1 MEAWNSLSHRI
12 SEIESL
18 HQATSLLSWDQQ
30 TMMPAGGAAGRAR
43 QMSTLTAISHE
54 RTVADEVQ
62 DWLETLEASS
72 DALSPVQTAAVAR
85 FRRRSTRARRVP
97 VDLVRALSKA
107 TSTGMGAW
115 VQAKQANDFSLFRPA
130 LTEIVSLVR
139 QTAACHEPLDH
150 PYDALLGEFDPGSTV
165 AELQPMFDRLGSEL
179 SAFVAATKDRPGPD
193 PLDLV
198 LDEEGILAVGK
209 QVIEALGFRMQ
220 DGRLDTSVHPFTVGV
235 NPHDVRLTTHSHSD
249 DLLSSLAGTI
259 HECGHGL
266 YEQGL
271 PDDWNGTGIAAA
283 AGVGL
288 HESQSRFWEN
298 IIGRSRPFFGWL
310 VSVLSKRWPD
320 HSFDAEALYGA
331 ANRVCPSMVRI
342 KADEATYNLHII
354 LRFRLELSMLTG
366 DLQVHDLP
374 GAWDDLSQ
382 ELLGIR
388 PTSLGEGCLQDVHWS
403 HGYLGYFPSYTIGNL
418 YSASFKKAMEVE
430 IPDLWDRVGQGDFSP
445 GLDWLRDKIHSRG
458 NLVDAPEVFRD
469 AVGDRDPVA
478 DLMDHLHSRHGALVG
493 L

>member
-1 MEAWNSLSHRI
+1 MDAWNRLSHRI

-18 HQATSLLSWDQQ
+18 HQAAALLSWDQQ
-30 TMMPAGGAAGRAR
+30 TMMPAGGAAGRAQ

-62 DWLETLEASS
+62 DWL
-72 DALSPVQTAAVAR
+72 DALDGSPDLSPLQSAAVAR
-85 FRRRSTRARRVP
+85 FRRKSTRARRVP

-107 TSTGMGAW
+107 TATGMGAW
-115 VQAKQANDFSLFRPA
+115 VQAKQADDFALFAPA

-139 QTAACHEPLDH
+139 EAAACHEPVDH
-150 PYDALLGEFDPGSTV
+150 PYDALLEEFAPGSTV
-165 AELQPMFDRLGSEL
+165 AELQPMFGRLGTEL

-193 PLDLV
+193 PLDVV
-198 LDEEGILAVGK
+198 LDEEGILDVGK
-209 QVIEALGFRMQ
+209 QVIAALGFRMQ

-235 NPHDVRLTTHSHSD
+235 TPHDVRLTTHSYAD

-271 PDDWNGTGIAAA
+271 PDDWGGTGIAAA

-310 VSVLSKRWPD
+310 VGVLKARWPE
-320 HSFDAEALYGA
+320 HAFDAEVLYGA
-331 ANRVCPSMVRI
+331 ANRVCPSLVRI
-342 KADEATYNLHII
+342 KSDEATYNLHII
-354 LRFRLELSMLTG
+354 LRFQLELALMTG
-366 DLQVHDLP
+366 DLQVQDLP
-374 GAWDDLSQ
+374 GAWNDRC
-382 ELLGIR
+382 EALLGIR
-388 PTSLGEGCLQDVHWS
+388 PATLGEGCLQDVHWS

-418 YSASFKKAMEVE
+418 YSASFKKAMEADL
-430 IPDLWDRVGQGDFSP
+430 PDLWDRVAGGDFAP
-445 GLDWLRDKIHSRG
+445 ALGWLRDKVHTRG
-458 NLVDAPEVFRD
+458 ALVDAPEVFRD
-469 AVGDRDPVA
+469 AVGERDPVA